1 MEIIKIMIFLYENSF
16 WFIFSKIAKK
26 KAHKFIDLKK
36 EVVRKK
42 NKKKKKKKKKKKQK
56 DQYWH

>member
-1 MEIIKIMIFLYENSF
+1 MKILFDLFLA
-16 WFIFSKIAKK
+16 KQLKK

-42 NKKKKKKKKKKKQK
+42 NKKKKKQK
-56 DQYWH
+56 DQY